1 MEKNVVCMPTKIDP
15 LFRVLAEIG
24 FVDIFLPFIIVLTV
38 AYALLERTRVLGVE
52 KGHARHNLNAA
63 VSVVIALF
71 VVGSSHVLGITTSII
86 QYAGLFA
93 VIILAVVLLL
103 GLFGVQN
110 LPENKW
116 WNAVFFVVIMLVSGS
131 VFYSMGWFG
140 RGSDAF
146 IVLFFV
152 FFLLLFIIKVWLKDT
167 PHAHSGQL
175 PAGSVPGGQTHRH
188 SVPTRRQTHA
198 QRAAAP
204 PQQPVIAPPVS
215 EQQEAEGEGEGRP
228 EGSNFVLGEGTRR
241 PI

>member
-1 MEKNVVCMPTKIDP
+1 MPTKIDP

-38 AYALLERTRVLGVE
+38 SYALLERTRVLGVE

-63 VSVVIALF
+63 VAVVIALF

-103 GLFGVQN
+103 GLFGVQH

-116 WNAVFFVVIMLVSGS
+116 WNAVFFVVIMLVGGS

-167 PHAHSGQL
+167 PHSHAVHQHQGAVSN
-175 PAGSVPGGQTHRH
+175 GQT
-188 SVPTRRQTHA
+188 TRNNGPNNKKKPVEM
-198 QRAAAP
+198 AALQ
-204 PQQPVIAPPVS
+204 QQPASPQIAS
-215 EQQEAEGEGEGRP
+215 EQQEAEGAEEGRLTVP
-228 EGSNFVLGEGTRR
+228 TGREEPQDAHFGEESG
-241 PI
+241 